1 MAQSHLS
8 AGQNV
13 ELPSAA
19 DILTLTVTAAAGAP
33 GPPDL
38 FAFLLT
44 AADAV
49 RSDDD
54 VVFYNQ
60 PEHSSASVTLAE
72 PGKPAAARIV
82 LGRVPPDVHKV
93 VLAIA
98 SDGGPL
104 LSGVSLALSDESGRV
119 GLAATTAGSGGEH
132 ALLLLEVYR
141 RSRAWR
147 VRFVD
152 QGWGRG
158 LVALLQEFGVTVDAN
173 DDAEAGTPA
182 AATAAAGA
190 PTAAQAHRPAAPTV
204 AVTPAAAPP
213 SDPREVTALRS
224 EADELRAELFA
235 LRRQV
240 REARTELVQT
250 DELALLQEVGYY
262 QFSHPLDDA
271 AEYRERLDKLR
282 LKIKAALRDKTAVRS
297 APGWTVNGSAKDG
310 AALVRDFSKLM
321 LRAYNVEA
329 DNCVR
334 TVRPHTLDAVTRR
347 LDRTRDAILKLGAM
361 MAVSIDDGY
370 HEMRVRE
377 LRLTTDFQ
385 AKLEQEKEKIRA
397 DRERLREDAK
407 ALAELQREEARLLKE
422 RSHYQTV
429 LARLTPDDAPGRQQ
443 IQAQLDAIDGG
454 LAGVRAREANT
465 RAGYVYV
472 ISNPGAFGELVVKIG
487 MTRRLDPMDRVHELG
502 NASVPFRYDVHA
514 LIFSQDAVGLE
525 SKLHAEFSELRVN
538 RINLRREFFQV
549 RPADVRDALLRI
561 GRDHMLEYHEAAEAS
576 EWRQSLALSAG
587 DTHLATGAGAG
598 PAGSGVRLRAGSSA

>member
-1 MAQSHLS
+1 MH
-8 AGQNV
+8 V
-13 ELPSAA
+13 
-19 DILTLTVTAAAGAP
+19 LTLTLSAAVGAP

-44 AADAV
+44 AAGVV
-49 RSDDD
+49 RGDDD
-54 VVFYNQ
+54 LVFYNQ
-60 PEHSSASVTLAE
+60 PEHNTGSVIVAA
-72 PGKPAAARIV
+72 PGQPAAVRLV
-82 LGRVPPDVHKV
+82 LARVPADVHKV
-93 VLAIA
+93 VLAVA
-98 SDGGPL
+98 SDDGPL
-104 LSGVSLALSDESGRV
+104 LPGLSLALSDEAGQV
-119 GLAATTAGSGGEH
+119 NLTATTAGSGGEQ

-141 RSRAWR
+141 RNGAWR
-147 VRFVD
+147 VRFID
-152 QGWGRG
+152 QGWDRG
-158 LVALLQEFGVTVDAN
+158 LVALLEEFGVTVDA
-173 DDAEAGTPA
+173 DPAAEPGPAVAGTQATAQQARSAVAQAVAPA
-182 AATAAAGA
+182 ADPVEVAT
-190 PTAAQAHRPAAPTV
+190 
-204 AVTPAAAPP
+204 
-213 SDPREVTALRS
+213 LRS

-240 REARTELVQT
+240 REARTDLVQT

-282 LKIKAALRDKTAVRS
+282 LKMKVALRDKTAVRS

-321 LRAYNVEA
+321 LRTYNVEA

-334 TVRPHTLDAVTRR
+334 TVRPHTLEAVTRR

-385 AKLEQEKEKIRA
+385 AKLEQEKEQVRA
-397 DRERLREDAK
+397 ERERLREDAK

-429 LARLTPDDAPGRQQ
+429 LERITPDDVPARQQ

-472 ISNPGAFGELVVKIG
+472 ISNPGAFGDLIVKIG

-514 LIFSQDAVGLE
+514 LIFSEDAVGLE
-525 SKLHAEFSELRVN
+525 STLHAEFSELRVN
-538 RINLRREFFQV
+538 RVNLRREFFRV
-549 RPADVRDALLRI
+549 RPAEVRDALLRI
-561 GRDHMLEYHEAAEAS
+561 GRDHVLEYHDAAEAL
-576 EWRQSLALSAG
+576 EWRQSLALSEA
-587 DTHLATGAGAG
+587 DTHTA
-598 PAGSGVRLRAGSSA
+598 AGSETGHSAAGVRLRANSSA

>member
-1 MAQSHLS
+1 MTQTRLS
-8 AGQNV
+8 PGQNV
-13 ELPSAA
+13 ELPTAA
-19 DILTLTVTAAAGAP
+19 DVLTLTVTAAAGAP

-44 AADAV
+44 AAGVV
-49 RSDDD
+49 RGDDD

-60 PEHSSASVTLAE
+60 PEHSSASVVLAE
-72 PGKPAAARIV
+72 QGKPVAARLV
-82 LGRVPPDVHKV
+82 LGRVPADVHKV

-98 SDGGPL
+98 SDAGPL
-104 LSGVSLALSDESGRV
+104 LPGVSLALSDQSGRV

-141 RSRAWR
+141 RSGAWR

-152 QGWGRG
+152 QGWDRG
-158 LVALLQEFGVTVDAN
+158 LVDLLQEFGVTVDAN
-173 DDAEAGTPA
+173 DDTEAGTPA
-182 AATAAAGA
+182 AAAGAETAAR
-190 PTAAQAHRPAAPTV
+190 THRPAATPAV
-204 AVTPAAAPP
+204 ATPAATPP
-213 SDPREVTALRS
+213 AEVTALRS
-224 EADELRAELFA
+224 EADELRGELFA

-240 REARTELVQT
+240 RDARTELVQT

-321 LRAYNVEA
+321 LRSYNVEA

-385 AKLEQEKEKIRA
+385 AKLEQEKEQMRA

-429 LARLTPDDAPGRQQ
+429 LARLTPNDAPGRQQ

-514 LIFSQDAVGLE
+514 MIFSDDAVGLE
-525 SKLHAEFSELRVN
+525 GKLHAEFSALRVN
-538 RINLRREFFQV
+538 RVNLRREFFQV
-549 RPADVRDALLRI
+549 RPADVRDALLRL
-561 GRDHMLEYHEAAEAS
+561 GRDHVLEYHEAAEAS
-576 EWRQSLALSAG
+576 EWRQSLALSEA
-587 DTHLATGAGAG
+587 DTHPASGAGAG
-598 PAGSGVRLRAGSSA
+598 PAGSGVRLRSGPSA